1 MDPKVFG
8 GFVLCGFFC
17 LFVCLFVCVIFN
29 SVGAV
34 ARNER
39 GNRNL

>member
-1 MDPKVFG
+1 MDPKVCVV
-8 GFVLCGFFC
+8 FVLCEGF
-17 LFVCLFVCVIFN
+17 LFVCVIFN

-39 GNRNL
+39 GKKNL

>member
-1 MDPKVFG
+1 MDPKVCMVL
-8 GFVLCGFFC
+8 VLCGFF
-17 LFVCLFVCVIFN
+17 FCLFVCVIFN

-39 GNRNL
+39 GKRNL

>member
-1 MDPKVFG
+1 M
-8 GFVLCGFFC
+8 GF
-17 LFVCLFVCVIFN
+17 FVCLFVCVIFN

-39 GNRNL
+39 EMKPLSDELVIDNSFR